1 MTTKRKAASKRELI
15 EPHQGD
21 KRYVR
26 RKADGTFGKTVDQ
39 SSSLSADQETDSQSQ
54 GCKRSGRPR
63 RSSRITERPLLQSA
77 SGRRRRYGLGSVVG
91 PRNDPRAFTALVS
104 CATRD

>member
-26 RKADGTFGKTVDQ
+26 RKADGTFGKMVDQ
-39 SSSLSADQETDSQSQ
+39 GTSLSAD
-54 GCKRSGRPR
+54 KRRTAKSKVFERPGRPR
-63 RSSRITERPLLQSA
+63 RSGRITKRPLLK
-77 SGRRRRYGLGSVVG
+77 G
-91 PRNDPRAFTALVS
+91 ALRI
-104 CATRD
+104 TI